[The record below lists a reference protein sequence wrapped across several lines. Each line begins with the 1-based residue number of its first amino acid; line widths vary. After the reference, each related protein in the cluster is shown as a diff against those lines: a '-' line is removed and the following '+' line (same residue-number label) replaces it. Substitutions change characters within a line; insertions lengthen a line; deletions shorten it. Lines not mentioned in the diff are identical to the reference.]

1 MADNT
6 QITGTIS
13 ATPQNPYLAPLA
25 RGARSL
31 QELASQYKIPQAV
44 PLLGGTGVDELLG
57 LPGAARELENWS
69 YGNYPLQI
77 NPYAGRTA
85 SYMPEMKRGRAS
97 DLADTVFLGLDSAG
111 LGKLAARGAQS
122 GVRLAGQEIN
132 RAMLDNS
139 GALARFVPEAVK
151 PLNVV
156 KPKGGGGWL
165 TGDVDNALGKL
176 KRDNQPILSGEIV
189 NAAAGRDLFSE
200 YRKVYD
206 QNPEIGLHDWMRANY
221 PDIYAEI
228 QGPEAKAADRWIKK
242 KLIPYVQN
250 DMATPEDPIRGL
262 AERGILHISPND
274 LNYRLEAYG
283 KYPLP
288 DQQFLATSDAAKM
301 WEGASDN
308 AFNVWRASDY
318 TKFMND
324 SEYAKKIEKNPW
336 LLKVPPETKVYS
348 VYDED
353 FQHFADD
360 LGFTHLIDELKNAM
374 DPATDLPR
382 NLRIDPK
389 SIDQITMPQ
398 AVERVAQ
405 INAWRAE
412 EAAKAERAGMM
423 ANLQA
428 TPRLADNELQ
438 LSFVD
443 KPGGAWVDIP
453 ETVNDE
459 GMKLCTSIGKA
470 GGWCTRG
477 EGLAERYGSGDNRL
491 ATLLDTDGRPHAQ
504 ATITKSRKTPYD
516 TWYQSQSLGSV
527 ELQAFERYLLENRQ
541 RLRETGPGGLENW
554 YLRWAEETGRPIA
567 QPSQDI
573 TELKPVGNSFD
584 SDRAREYA
592 RRDPQYE
599 AKVTDSVLKF
609 LNSGEWGKVKDLRY
623 YDIVDLK
630 DPGRV
635 MGELNKFASDRR
647 QFVSLVDAFNHAVQV
662 EPNANR
668 FMTSRQLRDFVG
680 PVEPLEGYAGG
691 GLVKGA
697 VKSIGELVQKYL
709 AKEGVEAVVEA
720 APKEQKMLQGFYRGY
735 AGENKPAQTAFGTET
750 YFVSPQRKVADY
762 YAKRRAAEIGE
773 DPHAEMILV
782 DPFLLRNDPYGLSI
796 PIDKYN
802 RDFLTTRARRVDPDE
817 VQSRTPLYA
826 AGGAVRTYDPT
837 EIDAIVANI
846 SKGYA
851 KGGLKTH
858 DGFDAVEN
866 PDGSVSTEI
875 SITVQD
881 PRLNEGRPTNI
892 PSLWERKVVDD
903 DTAVERA
910 LKSGKHYTSYDTIE
924 QAVRAARQRSSDLG
938 AVLHKASGGLITK
951 GLTKAVKGILPQAER
966 EANLAKLLE
975 PSAVKSRLY
984 HGTKAHDDYAD
995 RPGQAFEQFTGR
1007 PTWLAQEP
1015 YIASGYSG
1023 STGSTYPVFAQ
1034 IKKPLILTFD
1044 ANDDANKAFK
1054 TAELLGVDVEH
1065 IKRMSKPEK
1074 AWEVINHPAFID
1086 AVEKAGY
1093 DGLAINEG
1101 GYKTFGLLDPRKIKS
1116 AIGNRGTYDTTEPD
1130 ITKAEGGKVSADDVF
1145 ETTDE
1150 LNLELPKK
1158 QRRAEKSSIEEL
1170 LSKYKS
1176 NSSAPNFSPREPE
1189 LFGMNANKNS
1199 INGRDIQTLAIR
1211 AGVDPVMIA
1220 ASLSQMTD
1228 LEKRELMYMLSARAQ
1243 ASLGN
1248 ASLGAQYTRPL
1259 DAPAGVYSVGADV
1272 SYPIG
1277 KGRIQ
1282 GGFMQSHWPQGSQD
1296 TYNIGYNGKVGPGY
1310 LSIGAALPK
1319 GQRPMG
1325 QASYTIPFAEGGY
1338 VKYDP
1343 VAVDQIVNQVREGS
1357 YA

>member
-111 LGKLAARGAQS
+111 LGKLAARGVQS
-122 GVRLAGQEIN
+122 GARLAGQEIN

-228 QGPEAKAADRWIKK
+228 QGPEARAADRWIKK

-308 AFNVWRASDY
+308 AFNVWRAGDY

-412 EAAKAERAGMM
+412 EAAKAERASMM

-470 GGWCTRG
+470 GGWCTQG
-477 EGLAERYGSGDNRL
+477 KGLAERYGSGDNRL
-491 ATLLDTDGRPHAQ
+491 TTLIDAEGRPHAQ

-541 RLRETGPGGLENW
+541 RLLETGPGGLENW

-573 TELKPVGNSFD
+573 TELKPVGNSFS

-592 RRDPQYE
+592 KRDPQYE

-609 LNSGEWGKVKDLRY
+609 LNSGEWGKVKDLKY

-635 MGELNKFASDRR
+635 MEELQFYGDESGRR
-647 QFVSLVDAFNHAVQV
+647 VGQEFIDAFNAAIDA

-668 FMTSRQLRDFVG
+668 FMTPRQLRDFIG

-709 AKEGVEAVVEA
+709 AKEGAEAVVEA
-720 APKEQKMLQGFYRGY
+720 APREQKMLQGFYRGY

-762 YAKRRAAEIGE
+762 YAKRRAAEMGE
-773 DPHAEMILV
+773 DPHAEMILA
-782 DPFLLRNDPYGLSI
+782 DPFLLRNSPYGLSV

-802 RDFLTTRARRVDPDE
+802 REFLITRARRVDPDE
-817 VQSRTPLYA
+817 VKSRTQLYA
-826 AGGAVRTYDPT
+826 QGGAVTAYDPAAV
-837 EIDAIVANI
+837 DAMAASIAQ
-846 SKGYA
+846 GYSG
-851 KGGLKTH
+851 GGLKTH
-858 DGFDAVEN
+858 DGHAPLDN
-866 PDGSVSTEI
+866 PDGTQSTEI
-875 SITVQD
+875 SITVTD
-881 PRLNEGRPTNI
+881 PRLNGGKPTNI
-892 PSLWERKVVDD
+892 PSLWERKVVDE
-903 DTAVERA
+903 DTAVTNA
-910 LKSGKHYTSYDTIE
+910 LRSGKRYRSFNTIE
-924 QAVRAARQRSSDLG
+924 EAVAAARARSEAGGAGADQKFAAGGAVR
-938 AVLHKASGGLITK
+938 
-951 GLTKAVKGILPQAER
+951 
-966 EANLAKLLE
+966 
-975 PSAVKSRLY
+975 
-984 HGTKAHDDYAD
+984 
-995 RPGQAFEQFTGR
+995 
-1007 PTWLAQEP
+1007 
-1015 YIASGYSG
+1015 
-1023 STGSTYPVFAQ
+1023 
-1034 IKKPLILTFD
+1034 
-1044 ANDDANKAFK
+1044 
-1054 TAELLGVDVEH
+1054 
-1065 IKRMSKPEK
+1065 
-1074 AWEVINHPAFID
+1074 
-1086 AVEKAGY
+1086 
-1093 DGLAINEG
+1093 
-1101 GYKTFGLLDPRKIKS
+1101 
-1116 AIGNRGTYDTTEPD
+1116 
-1130 ITKAEGGKVSADDVF
+1130 
-1145 ETTDE
+1145 
-1150 LNLELPKK
+1150 
-1158 QRRAEKSSIEEL
+1158 
-1170 LSKYKS
+1170 
-1176 NSSAPNFSPREPE
+1176 
-1189 LFGMNANKNS
+1189 
-1199 INGRDIQTLAIR
+1199 
-1211 AGVDPVMIA
+1211 
-1220 ASLSQMTD
+1220 
-1228 LEKRELMYMLSARAQ
+1228 
-1243 ASLGN
+1243 
-1248 ASLGAQYTRPL
+1248 
-1259 DAPAGVYSVGADV
+1259 
-1272 SYPIG
+1272 
-1277 KGRIQ
+1277 
-1282 GGFMQSHWPQGSQD
+1282 
-1296 TYNIGYNGKVGPGY
+1296 
-1310 LSIGAALPK
+1310 
-1319 GQRPMG
+1319 
-1325 QASYTIPFAEGGY
+1325 
-1338 VKYDP
+1338 YDP
-1343 VAVDQIVNQVREGS
+1343 VAVEQIMNTVREGA